1 MSVLIRK
8 YDTRVNSHLPQ
19 GCSVEPCRIRDAIVA
34 AVSRWALVS
43 LCRTRQS
50 ARAGARASW
59 IFGFLVAIVG
69 IVFLALLKS
78 PPAAVRATGQWLLWC
93 TVPFLLGLASAPRL
107 RDRQDGIE
115 AMVLVRGGRAVE
127 LATARTFAAMF
138 GVTLRMLLPALLF
151 ALAAAS
157 VAGPRA
163 LLHAA
168 LLSGFACFAGILL
181 GGIAALSGEA
191 AGARGREFFIAI
203 VLVPWVLA
211 DVASEPLWSIP
222 GLLDAG
228 LTLIEVAL
236 T

>member
-1 MSVLIRK
+1 M
-8 YDTRVNSHLPQ
+8 
-19 GCSVEPCRIRDAIVA
+19 
-34 AVSRWALVS
+34 SRWTLVS

-59 IFGFLVAIVG
+59 VFGFLVAVVG
-69 IVFLALLKS
+69 IAFLALLKN
-78 PPAAVRATGQWLLWC
+78 PPSAARATAHWLAWC
-93 TVPFLLGLASAPRL
+93 TAPFLLGLASAPRL

-115 AMVLVRGGRAVE
+115 AMVLVRGGRAVQ
-127 LATARTFAAMF
+127 LATARTFAAML
-138 GVTLRMLLPALLF
+138 GATLRMLLPALVF

-163 LLHAA
+163 SLLGAA
-168 LLSGFACFAGILL
+168 VLAGFACFAGILL

-191 AGARGREFFIAI
+191 AGARGRELFIAI

-222 GLLDAG
+222 GVLDAG

-236 T
+236 A

>member
-1 MSVLIRK
+1 M
-8 YDTRVNSHLPQ
+8 
-19 GCSVEPCRIRDAIVA
+19 
-34 AVSRWALVS
+34 SRWALLS
-43 LCRTRQS
+43 LCRKRQS

-59 IFGFLVAIVG
+59 IFGFLVAVVG
-69 IVFLALLKS
+69 IAFLALLKS
-78 PPAAVRATGQWLLWC
+78 PATAARATGQWLLWC
-93 TVPFLLGLASAPRL
+93 TAPFLLGLASAPRV

-138 GVTLRMLLPALLF
+138 GVTLRLLLPALLF

-163 LLHAA
+163 SLLQAA

-181 GGIAALSGEA
+181 GGIAALAGEA
-191 AGARGREFFIAI
+191 AGARGRELFMAI

-222 GLLDAG
+222 GLLNAG
-228 LTLIEVAL
+228 LSLIEVAL
-236 T
+236 A